1 MSMRLKRKYITIV
14 FTVAIIAFPIIIGFF
29 MLNKVVDPEEIMVTK
44 TTVSPEFITIQGGFG
59 DSISKYHG
67 YNITHHDHS
76 LFIQIKGSKLPIRG
90 HKDFNISF
98 SNTYGNINEIY
109 LVGQDNAKKKIWPN
123 P

>member
-1 MSMRLKRKYITIV
+1 MRLKRNYIVTV
-14 FTVAIIAFPIIIGFF
+14 FTAVIIAFPIIIGFY
-29 MLNKVVDPEEIMVTK
+29 MLNKVVNPEEIMVTK
-44 TTVSPEFITIQGGFG
+44 TQVSPELITIQGGFG

-67 YNITHHDHS
+67 YNISHHDHS

-98 SNTYGNINEIY
+98 SNTYGNIAEIY
-109 LVGQDNAKKKIWPN
+109 LLGHDNTKRKIWPS

>member
-1 MSMRLKRKYITIV
+1 MSMRLNRKYITIV

-44 TTVSPEFITIQGGFG
+44 TTVSPELITIQGGFG

-67 YNITHHDHS
+67 YNISHHDHS

-90 HKDFNISF
+90 HNDFNISF
-98 SNTYGNINEIY
+98 SNTYGNIDEIY
-109 LVGQDNAKKKIWPN
+109 LVGQDNAKRKIWPQT
-123 P
+123 

>member
-1 MSMRLKRKYITIV
+1 MSMRLNRKYITIV
-14 FTVAIIAFPIIIGFF
+14 FTVAIIAFPIVIGSY

-44 TTVSPEFITIQGGFG
+44 TEVSPELITIQGGFG

-67 YNITHHDHS
+67 YNISHHDHS
-76 LFIQIKGSKLPIRG
+76 LSIQIKGSKLPIRG

-109 LVGQDNAKKKIWPN
+109 LSGQDNAKRKIWPN